1 MRLLADNRLHT
12 QRFMRRATELEEHD
26 RLEVLDGK
34 DALFETSNAMLR
46 REVLRLPSAIQPG

>member
-1 MRLLADNRLHT
+1 MEIAMRLLADNRLHT

-46 REVLRLPSAIQPG
+46 R